1 MFTKRTNPDSKSHWL
16 NRVALYVVVGLVGY
30 VLSSGPVLGLAFWLR
45 EATHNDYWYMVM
57 WVYFPVLVLGHRTPL
72 MWYIEWW
79 VVDVF
84 HTVGPG

>member
-1 MFTKRTNPDSKSHWL
+1 MSDKPTRRSWL
-16 NRVALYVVVGLVGY
+16 TWILAIPILY

-45 EATHNDYWYMVM
+45 EATHSDAFYLAMIPYMPLILM
-57 WVYFPVLVLGHRTPL
+57 GHGNPIDA
-72 MWYIEWW
+72 YIEWW